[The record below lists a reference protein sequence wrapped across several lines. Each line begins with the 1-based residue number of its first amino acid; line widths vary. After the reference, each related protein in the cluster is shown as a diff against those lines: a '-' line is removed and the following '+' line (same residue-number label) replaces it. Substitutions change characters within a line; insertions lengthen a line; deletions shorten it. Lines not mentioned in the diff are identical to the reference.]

1 MPIKHLE
8 NFLDRKYLQTHN
20 LSVLSDSR
28 LGIDASYYIQSLI
41 DNPSSREPLL
51 AATGGLPLALTQ
63 RVESDLRTLEKLR
76 IKPVFVFPGL
86 LPNKKWKPHYHL
98 EHNEACKDRRDAWEK
113 YEAGMEEAAT
123 KLFAGRSCFQQWDL
137 WRMILRIFRHR
148 NVEFIIA
155 PYLAWPQLI
164 YLQRHPKSYIHAIYG
179 PTDTLLY
186 PGVDKL
192 ITSLDLT
199 SSTPTFTYV
208 SKRAFLP
215 ELGVSEDQFL
225 DIGILV
231 GFEHSPPFPPSIHEQ
246 GLKATVDMVKYY
258 KSGHAAVAAFAEHP
272 AVKTIQ
278 YPDHYARTRSM
289 VKYSLIL
296 SSDGVVVP
304 LPLALSSLP
313 NHPNHHPHHPTAS
326 DIPQDLHEI
335 FTNRLPDEIYFY
347 LSRGLIGP
355 QALVWLTNG
364 QIVESPPLDN
374 GETHEYK
381 RFVKEVITDGQTG
394 PRATTLALISSVAH
408 SSWSSRKVH
417 GLFWFENPNAQN
429 QKAIQHN
436 SPQTAQLAE
445 RVAGWNVPYAIIEE
459 ELRRQNSA
467 TIDFSLCLGATTERY
482 AGRTKVKS
490 NSQTPLD
497 KKDEIVANVI
507 WRFLELRGFL
517 LNTHMHSPLA
527 RAMHTAIKQSRL
539 NDKFQDPLYLF
550 LELVR
555 AGVMHG
561 HLWSNRAFSGGP
573 SFGTDDEKSSML
585 LVMRVLSIV
594 PLNFKARSHR
604 NYNLI
609 YADMSPQPW
618 SAPLS
623 RELLVFNSFVRSL
636 TRALRTLL
644 EVTALNM
651 LLRGDARKARDDL
664 LDIALSLPFQN
675 EVNTGFGVLAKVY
688 LDALTHI
695 NNGVRVRDRYA
706 EGVQEAKGIALDICE
721 ETFPGV
727 KDPKAEVERGFRFW
741 DVSGSSLD
749 LSHSSL
755 VPLQNGALASPFHR
769 KFRAPIMLDIPTR
782 PFANAFTV
790 VDDVDNKVASTNLYH
805 HTVQIIELV
814 ECPAPPRPSIINNDS
829 DASSSYASS
838 SYTSSEDEEDEE
850 EVECSSYCSSEDE
863 LAGSPQPLYSES
875 TTTYAYDTYSIRM
888 KRILS
893 WRKNFDA
900 QMGSTLSE
908 PSLSSPLKRKLS
920 THGED
925 SDDDVMSQTS
935 KRSRSHSSQGDSSSS
950 SSSLGSLSCP
960 ACDAFFEDSQSLRQ
974 HGRDALAGANEA
986 CFTAVDYAFE

>member
-8 NFLDRKYLQTHN
+8 SFLVERKHLQTLN

-28 LGIDASYYIQSLI
+28 LGIDASYYIQNLL

-51 AATGGLPLALTQ
+51 AATGGLPLALTT
-63 RVESDLRTLEKLR
+63 RVESDLRILEKLR
-76 IKPVFVFPGL
+76 IKPVFVFSGL
-86 LPNKKWKPHYHL
+86 LPNRKWKPHYHL
-98 EHNEACKDRRDAWEK
+98 EHNEACRDRRDAWEK
-113 YEAGMEEAAT
+113 YEAGQEEAAT

-148 NVEFIIA
+148 NVEFIVS

-186 PGVDKL
+186 PAVDKL
-192 ITSLDLT
+192 ITSIDLV
-199 SSTPTFTYV
+199 SSTPTFTFI
-208 SKRAFLP
+208 SKRAIST
-215 ELGVSEDQFL
+215 ELSVNDDQFL
-225 DIGILV
+225 DIGILL
-231 GFEHSPPFPPSIHEQ
+231 GFEQSPPFPPSIHEQ

-258 KSGHAAVAAFAEHP
+258 KSGHAAVSAFAEHP

-296 SSDGVVVP
+296 SSDGAVVP
-304 LPLALSSLP
+304 LPLALSSIS
-313 NHPNHHPHHPTAS
+313 NHHSHHPTAS

-335 FTNRLPDEIYFY
+335 FTNRLPDEVYFY

-355 QALVWLTNG
+355 QALVWLTTG

-374 GETHEYK
+374 GETQEYK

-408 SSWSSRKVH
+408 SSWSSRK
-417 GLFWFENPNAQN
+417 
-429 QKAIQHN
+429 HN
-436 SPQTAQLAE
+436 STQTAQLAE

-459 ELRRQNSA
+459 ELRRQNSS
-467 TIDFSLCLGATTERY
+467 TIDFSLCLGATTERF
-482 AGRTKVKS
+482 AARTKVKS
-490 NSQTPLD
+490 NSQTPLE

-527 RAMHTAIKQSRL
+527 RAMNTAIKHSRL

-561 HLWSNRAFSGGP
+561 HLWSQRAFSGGP

-594 PLNFKARSHR
+594 PLNFKS
-604 NYNLI
+604 
-609 YADMSPQPW
+609 QPW

-644 EVTALNM
+644 EVTSLNM

-664 LDIALSLPFQN
+664 LDIALSLPFQT

-695 NNGVRVRDRYA
+695 NRGERVRDRYA
-706 EGVQEAKGIALDICE
+706 EGVQEAKAVALEICE

-727 KDPKAEVERGFRFW
+727 KYPKAEVERGFRFW
-741 DVSGSSLD
+741 DVALTAMRQ
-749 LSHSSL
+749 LHSEGA
-755 VPLQNGALASPFHR
+755 VLQELIDQFEAAESWLAP
-769 KFRAPIMLDIPTR
+769 MR
-782 PFANAFTV
+782 P
-790 VDDVDNKVASTNLYH
+790 
-805 HTVQIIELV
+805 
-814 ECPAPPRPSIINNDS
+814 
-829 DASSSYASS
+829 
-838 SYTSSEDEEDEE
+838 
-850 EVECSSYCSSEDE
+850 
-863 LAGSPQPLYSES
+863 
-875 TTTYAYDTYSIRM
+875 
-888 KRILS
+888 
-893 WRKNFDA
+893 
-900 QMGSTLSE
+900 
-908 PSLSSPLKRKLS
+908 
-920 THGED
+920 
-925 SDDDVMSQTS
+925 
-935 KRSRSHSSQGDSSSS
+935 
-950 SSSLGSLSCP
+950 
-960 ACDAFFEDSQSLRQ
+960 
-974 HGRDALAGANEA
+974 
-986 CFTAVDYAFE
+986 